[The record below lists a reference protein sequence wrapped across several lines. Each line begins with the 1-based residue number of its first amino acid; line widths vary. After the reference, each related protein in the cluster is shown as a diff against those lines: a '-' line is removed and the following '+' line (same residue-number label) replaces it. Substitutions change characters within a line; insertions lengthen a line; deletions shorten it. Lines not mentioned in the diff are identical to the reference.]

1 MEWSSDGY
9 VLAVGWEHGWAI
21 FSVGG
26 RCLASGFGVDDVVDS
41 ERFQDAFMYGI
52 KDLVSHRRLRDSFVC
67 WELKTMRLVLGAW
80 QFRAGGTCSIESK
93 Q

>member
-26 RCLASGFGVDDVVDS
+26 RCLASGFGLDDVVDS
-41 ERFQDAFMYGI
+41 SRFQDAFMYGV
-52 KDLVSHRRLRDSFVC
+52 KDLVSHHRLHGSF
-67 WELKTMRLVLGAW
+67 
-80 QFRAGGTCSIESK
+80 
-93 Q
+93 